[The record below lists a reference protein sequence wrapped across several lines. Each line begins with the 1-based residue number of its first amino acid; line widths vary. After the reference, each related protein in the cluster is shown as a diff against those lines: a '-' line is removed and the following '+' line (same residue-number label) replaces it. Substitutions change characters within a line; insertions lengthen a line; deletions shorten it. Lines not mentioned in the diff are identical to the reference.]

1 MHLLEKRGVK
11 MMVVTLLVL
20 LLIFGVFFII
30 VPPSSGKIK
39 PFYDSNG
46 NLIENSFAEKVFV
59 EINGVKQGMII
70 KGYDPNL
77 PLLLLVHG
85 GPGLSDYF
93 LSTIYETNIEKSFVI
108 CYWEQRGT
116 GLSYDKNLDLNTMNK
131 EQFISDTIAVSEYLK
146 NRFHQEKIFIMGH
159 SWGSYLALMAVKSN
173 PELYHAYIAMSQ
185 VVQMIESEKEAFIYM
200 KERYTEENNRSMIR
214 KMNAFDPNQKEDLLK
229 FRKSALRDQT
239 MHELGVG
246 TMHKM
251 DSVITG
257 LFFPS
262 LRCRDYTITERFQIW
277 AGKVFSRNTEML
289 YTIDDF
295 DARIDAIDILVPI
308 YFFAGIHDYTTSYQ
322 LQKDY
327 YEKINAPIKGFYTF
341 SHSAHSPLFEEID
354 FALQILK
361 TDVLNLQVSLND
373 LN

>member
-1 MHLLEKRGVK
+1 
-11 MMVVTLLVL
+11 
-20 LLIFGVFFII
+20 
-30 VPPSSGKIK
+30 
-39 PFYDSNG
+39 
-46 NLIENSFAEKVFV
+46 
-59 EINGVKQGMII
+59 
-70 KGYDPNL
+70 
-77 PLLLLVHG
+77 
-85 GPGLSDYF
+85 
-93 LSTIYETNIEKSFVI
+93 
-108 CYWEQRGT
+108 
-116 GLSYDKNLDLNTMNK
+116 
-131 EQFISDTIAVSEYLK
+131 
-146 NRFHQEKIFIMGH
+146 
-159 SWGSYLALMAVKSN
+159 
-173 PELYHAYIAMSQ
+173 
-185 VVQMIESEKEAFIYM
+185 
-200 KERYTEENNRSMIR
+200 MIR